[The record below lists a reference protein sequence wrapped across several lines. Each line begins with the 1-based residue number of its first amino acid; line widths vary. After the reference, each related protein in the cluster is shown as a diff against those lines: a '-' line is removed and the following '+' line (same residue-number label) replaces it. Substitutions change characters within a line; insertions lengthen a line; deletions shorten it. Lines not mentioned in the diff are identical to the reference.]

1 MSFPEPH
8 SDEGDEIPP
17 DKLTSLAYA
26 MMEFNGKFSEYI
38 KEVDVA
44 LWKKAVDYA
53 VTFTEVDGIVFE
65 YVIEPN
71 GEDSVV
77 ANIEWEE
84 ILTDEE
90 LEEQLEEQKK
100 HKQEI
105 EKESEE
111 ESEDDDNESDRDWS
125 N

>member
-17 DKLTSLAYA
+17 EKLTSLAYA

-38 KEVDVA
+38 KEVDA
-44 LWKKAVDYA
+44 SLWKKAVDYA

-77 ANIEWEE
+77 ANIEWDA

-90 LEEQLEEQKK
+90 LEEQLDEE
-100 HKQEI
+100 
-105 EKESEE
+105 ESEE
-111 ESEDDDNESDRDWS
+111 ESEEASEYDDDNESDRDWS

>member
-1 MSFPEPH
+1 MEAYMSFPEPH

-84 ILTDEE
+84 LLTDEE
-90 LEEQLEEQKK
+90 LEEQLEE
-100 HKQEI
+100 E
-105 EKESEE
+105 ESEE
-111 ESEDDDNESDRDWS
+111 ESEEEEDDENESDRDWS

>member
-90 LEEQLEEQKK
+90 LEEQLEE
-100 HKQEI
+100 E
-105 EKESEE
+105 ESEE